1 MRYELDIFIIIN
13 VHPVTIK
20 FLLWLLCKK
29 SCEAFHFVAK
39 CVFKKQ
45 IIFKFYFEMFWGYPL
60 LCNSV
65 KRILSE
71 DIKKFSNISEGMAA
85 YQYMWHYTL
94 KKMNLCRKV
103 TGEGYIDLPK
113 KTPNKGSQ
121 KTSKPSQSWEM
132 SLKRRYL
139 QSDPD
144 NIKYN
149 IKWYSRQPGEGYRHN
164 N

>member
-103 TGEGYIDLPK
+103 TGEGE
-113 KTPNKGSQ
+113 GS
-121 KTSKPSQSWEM
+121 KSSQSWKM